1 MGRCGFRYGKTAA
14 PHLGPGVNEVPVGQC
29 RTITVVMVV
38 GRHVQHVFHQ
48 RQERAQ
54 VAWVGVAVVSD
65 EKRPVCFRRPMFEQ
79 QRVQGM
85 VVLHNV
91 IGIADVSM
99 TGRGGLLRDSM
110 GRRWCC
116 AVDHITGGGVAPYQG
131 PFECT
136 TKCRLG
142 EESVP

>member
-1 MGRCGFRYGKTAA
+1 
-14 PHLGPGVNEVPVGQC
+14 
-29 RTITVVMVV
+29 
-38 GRHVQHVFHQ
+38 
-48 RQERAQ
+48 
-54 VAWVGVAVVSD
+54 
-65 EKRPVCFRRPMFEQ
+65 MFEQ

-116 AVDHITGGGVAPYQG
+116 AVDHITGGGGWHRIKVP
-131 PFECT
+131 
-136 TKCRLG
+136 L
-142 EESVP
+142 SVPLNAG